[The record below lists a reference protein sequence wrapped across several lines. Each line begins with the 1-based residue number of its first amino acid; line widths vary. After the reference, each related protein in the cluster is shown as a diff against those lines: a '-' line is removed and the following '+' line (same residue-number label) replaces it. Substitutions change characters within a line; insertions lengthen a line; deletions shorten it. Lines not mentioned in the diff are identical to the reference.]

1 MNSAAE
7 AFCILTLAA
16 FGASGLA
23 DAPVTQASIYSHAEP
38 PFLVAQSF
46 VSSASK
52 LISTIRTELHRVCD
66 VSIPD
71 DVYSDPGH
79 KAWRAL

>member
-23 DAPVTQASIYSHAEP
+23 DAPVTQASIRSHAEP
-38 PFLVAQSF
+38 SLLAAQSF
-46 VSSASK
+46 VTSASK
-52 LISTIRTELHRVCD
+52 LVSTIRTELRRACD

-79 KAWRAL
+79 KAWPAL